1 MFKVSI
7 YKYESFQEDIGT
19 TETFEDAIS
28 NITSWAKK
36 NFYNSDKPIPY
47 IRYWEETPLITKVDF
62 GSYSLFG
69 NIEELSEEETGAINE
84 AKIAIEDIKQR
95 GTDAATISWEDFKK
109 EINLPDPE
117 YYKVDKDTLIDLVTD
132 SLKLDA
138 LIKNN
143 VDEWGYYDVAQCRYL
158 HGIYLSR
165 QKSKQNI
172 DFKDFAYEDVA
183 EEDIDKGIYGE
194 KLN

>member
-7 YKYESFQEDIGT
+7 YRYESFQEDIGT
-19 TETFEDAIS
+19 AETFEDAIS
-28 NITSWAKK
+28 DITSWAKK
-36 NFYNSDKPIPY
+36 NFYNSDEPIPY
-47 IRYWEETPLITKVDF
+47 IRYWEENGETIVDF
-62 GSYSLFG
+62 GSYARFG
-69 NIEELSEEETGAINE
+69 HIKELSEEETKAINE

-95 GTDAATISWEDFKK
+95 GTDAATVSWEDFKK

-117 YYKVDKDTLIDLVTD
+117 YYKVDKDTLIDLVAD
-132 SLKLDA
+132 SLRLDA

>member
-7 YKYESFQEDIGT
+7 YRYESFQEDIGT

-28 NITSWAKK
+28 DITSWAKK
-36 NFYNSDKPIPY
+36 NFYNSDEPIPY
-47 IRYWEETPLITKVDF
+47 IRYWEENGETIVDF
-62 GSYSLFG
+62 GSYARFG
-69 NIEELSEEETGAINE
+69 HIKELSEEETKAINE
-84 AKIAIEDIKQR
+84 AKIAIQDIKQR

-117 YYKVDKDTLIDLVTD
+117 YYKVDKDTLIDLVAD

>member
-7 YKYESFQEDIGT
+7 YRYESFQEDIGT
-19 TETFEDAIS
+19 AETFEDAIS

-36 NFYNSDKPIPY
+36 NFYNNDEPIPY
-47 IRYWEETPLITKVDF
+47 IRYWEENGETIVDF
-62 GSYSLFG
+62 GSYARFG
-69 NIEELSEEETGAINE
+69 HIKELSEEETKAINE

-117 YYKVDKDTLIDLVTD
+117 YYKVDKDTLIDLVVD

-172 DFKDFAYEDVA
+172 DFKDFEYEDVA

>member
-7 YKYESFQEDIGT
+7 YRYENFQEDIGT
-19 TETFEDAIS
+19 AETFEDAIS

-47 IRYWEETPLITKVDF
+47 IRYWEENGETIVDF
-62 GSYSLFG
+62 GSYARFG
-69 NIEELSEEETGAINE
+69 HIKELSEEETKAINE

-95 GTDAATISWEDFKK
+95 GTDEATISWEDFKK

-117 YYKVDKDTLIDLVTD
+117 YYKVDKDTLIDLVAD
-132 SLKLDA
+132 SLRLDA

>member
-7 YKYESFQEDIGT
+7 YRYESFQEDIGT
-19 TETFEDAIS
+19 VETFEDAIS

-47 IRYWEETPLITKVDF
+47 IRYWEENGETIVDF
-62 GSYSLFG
+62 GSYARFG
-69 NIEELSEEETGAINE
+69 HIKELSEEETKAINE
-84 AKIAIEDIKQR
+84 AKIAIQDIKQR

-117 YYKVDKDTLIDLVTD
+117 YYKVDKDTLIDLVAD
-132 SLKLDA
+132 SLRLDA

-143 VDEWGYYDVAQCRYL
+143 VDEWSYYDVAQCRYL

>member
-7 YKYESFQEDIGT
+7 YRYENFQEDIGT
-19 TETFEDAIS
+19 AETFEDAIS

-36 NFYNSDKPIPY
+36 NFYNSDEPIPY
-47 IRYWEETPLITKVDF
+47 IRYWEENGETIVDF
-62 GSYSLFG
+62 GSYARFG
-69 NIEELSEEETGAINE
+69 HIKELSEEETKAINE
-84 AKIAIEDIKQR
+84 AKTAIEDIKQR

-117 YYKVDKDTLIDLVTD
+117 YYKVDKDTLIDLVAD

>member
-7 YKYESFQEDIGT
+7 YRYENFQEDIGT
-19 TETFEDAIS
+19 VETFEDAIS
-28 NITSWAKK
+28 DITSWAKK

-47 IRYWEETPLITKVDF
+47 IRYWEENGETIVDF
-62 GSYSLFG
+62 GSYARFG
-69 NIEELSEEETGAINE
+69 HIKELSEEETKAINE

-117 YYKVDKDTLIDLVTD
+117 YYKVDKDTLIDLVAD

-172 DFKDFAYEDVA
+172 DFKDFEYEDVA

>member
-7 YKYESFQEDIGT
+7 YRYENFQEDIGT
-19 TETFEDAIS
+19 AETFEDAIS
-28 NITSWAKK
+28 DITSWAKK

-47 IRYWEETPLITKVDF
+47 IRYWEENGETIVDF
-62 GSYSLFG
+62 GSYARFG
-69 NIEELSEEETGAINE
+69 HIKELSEEETKAINE

-95 GTDAATISWEDFKK
+95 GTDATTISWDDFKK

-117 YYKVDKDTLIDLVTD
+117 YYKVDKDTLIDLVAD